1 MKIIDTKKDL
11 SAFNQKLDDVYS
23 QVNNLVSNGWFD
35 LLELAYPGKVG
46 LPDDD
51 FCADLMRVRD
61 TLNSL
66 SYACSSLSDDITLI
80 INKD

>member
-1 MKIIDTKKDL
+1 MKTIYSKKDL
-11 SAFNQKLDDVYS
+11 SAFNQKLDDVYA

-51 FCADLMRVRD
+51 
-61 TLNSL
+61 
-66 SYACSSLSDDITLI
+66 ITLI
-80 INKD
+80 IDKD